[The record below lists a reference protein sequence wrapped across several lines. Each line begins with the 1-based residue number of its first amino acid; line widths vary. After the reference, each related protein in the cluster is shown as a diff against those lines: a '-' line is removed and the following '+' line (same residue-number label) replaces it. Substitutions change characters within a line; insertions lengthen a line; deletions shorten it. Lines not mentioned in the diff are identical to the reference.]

1 MYAANP
7 GSLGS
12 APFLFAQLEKIFCNL
27 DFENVFEIENVF
39 AQLEKNI
46 VILTL
51 LQHYLLYALYASFIP
66 PLSAIFS
73 PWVLIPFRLMLTGGL
88 AV

>member
-1 MYAANP
+1 M
-7 GSLGS
+7 
-12 APFLFAQLEKIFCNL
+12 FLPSKRRILCNL
-27 DFENVFEIENVF
+27 EFENVFEIENGF
-39 AQLEKNI
+39 ARLEKNI
-46 VILTL
+46 AILSL
-51 LQHYLLYALYASFIP
+51 NMFQHYLLYALYASFIP